1 MRSDYEGMPGHRFW
15 ECWVP
20 EQMEAVR
27 QESAGAEEVCQRD
40 GSIHALGR
48 ESLGIR
54 DFHGTPQ
61 KRVLCYKMGSQN
73 LGGKRLKECSL

>member
-1 MRSDYEGMPGHRFW
+1 MSSDYKGMPGHRFW
-15 ECWVP
+15 VA

-27 QESAGAEEVCQRD
+27 QESAGAEEVCRRD

-48 ESLGIR
+48 ENLEIGG
-54 DFHGTPQ
+54 FHGTTRR
-61 KRVLCYKMGSQN
+61 KVLCYKMGSQN